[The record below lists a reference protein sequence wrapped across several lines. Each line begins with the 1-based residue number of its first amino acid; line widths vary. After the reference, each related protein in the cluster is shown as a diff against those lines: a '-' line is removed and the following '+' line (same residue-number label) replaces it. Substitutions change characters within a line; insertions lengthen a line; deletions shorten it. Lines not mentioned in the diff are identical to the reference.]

1 MMEAAVTA
9 RPPQTRVD
17 SVREVLHGVE
27 VVDPYRWLED
37 SASAETR
44 AWIAA
49 EDDYTRAVLDALPG
63 REALRRRLEALL
75 RVDSVSLPAARNGR
89 YFVTKRRADQNLA
102 VIALRQGHAGSD
114 ETLID
119 PHPMSADLTT
129 SVTLLE
135 VSHDGRLLLYG
146 RREGGADEVAVCL
159 FDVDRRETVPG
170 GLPRGRYFGLS
181 LQPDKQGLYYSR
193 HTAEGPRVYHHR
205 LGVDDGA
212 DRELFGQGYGPDK
225 IISLEL
231 SDDGRYLVALVSHG
245 SAGSQTEVYLA
256 DLAGDGAFR
265 PVVNDIAASFFP
277 TVAGQ
282 DLLLHTNWQAPN
294 WRILRLP
301 LADPARPRWQEIVPE
316 GEAVIQGVSVA
327 GGHVFA
333 NYLQDASSRVE
344 VFTIEGLPVRQIAFP
359 TLGTISGITG
369 RWTEEEAF
377 YLYTSFPVPPTIY
390 RYATR
395 DGSQSEWFRQ
405 QVPLAGDAV
414 VKQVWYQSIDGT
426 RVPMFVVHKA
436 GLPLDGARPTLL
448 TGYGGF
454 SASMTPTFSAGA
466 ALWVERGGVYAV
478 PNLRGGGEFGE
489 TWHRAGMLEQKQHV
503 FDDFLAAAEYLI
515 AEGYTQ
521 PAKLAIRGG
530 SNGGLLV
537 GAALTQRPD
546 LFRAVVCSYPL
557 LDMLRYDRFL
567 VAQYWVSEYGSATN
581 PEQFPYLGAY
591 SPYQHVEPGAQ
602 YPAVLMISGDL
613 DTRVDP
619 LHARK
624 MTARL
629 QASGSSRPVLLL
641 YHTKSGHVG
650 GLPLRQVIDDAT
662 DEYSF
667 LYRQL
672 DELPG

>member
-1 MMEAAVTA
+1 MPQEESAV
-9 RPPQTRVD
+9 RPPRARQD
-17 SVREVLHGVE
+17 NVREVLHGVE
-27 VVDPYRWLED
+27 IVDPYRWLED
-37 SASAETR
+37 GDSAETR
-44 AWIAA
+44 TWIAA
-49 EDDYTRAVLDALPG
+49 EDAYTRSMLDALPG
-63 REALRRRLEALL
+63 RETLRRRLEALL
-75 RVDSVSLPAARNGR
+75 RVETVGLPVARGER
-89 YFVTKRRADQNLA
+89 SFFTKRRADQNLA
-102 VIALRQGHAGSD
+102 VIYLRQGREGGD
-114 ETLID
+114 EVLID

-129 SVTLLE
+129 SVALLD
-135 VSHDGRLLLYG
+135 VSQDGHLLLYG
-146 RREGGADEVAVCL
+146 RRDGGADELAVHL

-170 GLPRGRYFGLS
+170 GLPRGRYYGLA

-193 HTAEGPRVYHHR
+193 HTPAGPRVYHHR
-205 LGVDDGA
+205 LDADGTVDQ
-212 DRELFGQGYGPDK
+212 ELFGQSYGPDK

-231 SDDGRYLVALVSHG
+231 SDDGRYLVALVLHG

-256 DLAGDGAFR
+256 DLAADGAFR
-265 PVVNDIAASFFP
+265 AVVNDIAARFFP
-277 TVAGQ
+277 TIAGQ
-282 DLLLHTNWQAPN
+282 DLLLHTNWQASN

-301 LADPARPRWQEIVPE
+301 LADPARERWQEIVPE
-316 GEAVIQGVSVA
+316 RDAVLQGISVA
-327 GGHVFA
+327 GASVFA
-333 NYLQDASSRVE
+333 NYLQDVSSRVE
-344 VFTIEGLPVRQIAFP
+344 VFTIQGAPVRQITFP
-359 TLGTISGITG
+359 TLGTISGIAG
-369 RWTEEEAF
+369 RWGDDDAF
-377 YLYTSFPVPPTIY
+377 FMYTSFPFPPTIY

-414 VKQVWYQSIDGT
+414 VRQVWYRSKDGT
-426 RVPMFVVHKA
+426 RVPMFVVYKE

-454 SASMTPTFSAGA
+454 SASMTPAFSAGA

-489 TWHRAGMLEQKQHV
+489 DWHRAGMLEQKQHV

-515 AEGYTQ
+515 AEGYTR
-521 PAKLAIRGG
+521 PASLAIRGG

-567 VAQYWVSEYGSATN
+567 VAKYWVAEYGSATN
-581 PEQFPYLGAY
+581 PEQFPSIAAY
-591 SPYQHVEPGAQ
+591 SPYQHVEQGAE

-650 GLPLRQVIDDAT
+650 GLPLRQVIDDAV
-662 DEYSF
+662 DEYGF
-667 LYRQL
+667 LFAQL
-672 DELPG
+672 GESPG